1 MLTSHWF
8 SPPVAPVACFLH
20 SFERTHP
27 FGSVARGYRRGQPTA
42 MASIFRSGVVQAR
55 NAFIRARVAGVS
67 ARCTPLF
74 SPLPFFSAQSECLGG
89 GWMDGGSLLGRG
101 ALRGNRCIC
110 WAPAGASY
118 ACAYCSRCSWSASS
132 CTHVVCVARGRSV
145 QGRMTVHLGFVFT
158 GKQSE
163 MVLVVVVVARG
174 TGVREWG
181 EGCNRGKE
189 RRITPWRLFFLLST
203 SSTPCSRSRRDA
215 AARTSWRRGRG
226 SPNNDAT
233 TQRGK
238 RSVKKNVQNR

>member
-163 MVLVVVVVARG
+163 MVLVVVVVAR
-174 TGVREWG
+174 WG
-181 EGCNRGKE
+181 DG
-189 RRITPWRLFFLLST
+189 
-203 SSTPCSRSRRDA
+203 
-215 AARTSWRRGRG
+215 
-226 SPNNDAT
+226 
-233 TQRGK
+233 
-238 RSVKKNVQNR
+238 